1 MPISDLERQSPAL
14 EGAPPS
20 GDSVPVAGATAA
32 GGERAPLLRRTR
44 NSAEATEQMFLA
56 AARNAFSAK
65 GYSRTTVQDIVA
77 GTGLSRAAFYQY
89 FRGTHDVFLQIIG
102 AVVDEVLASSRVRS
116 GTTLRE
122 RVHAGNRRY
131 LEIFMANRGLIRAI
145 AEAAYVNPEIA
156 GIRSRMRRA
165 YLRRVRDHLERQRS
179 HGRCH
184 PIDPDAA
191 ALSLGLMV
199 EGAAHSWAVAGL
211 EPFERP
217 LDLDRLCTQVTE
229 IWCRAVYLDPDAR

>member
-1 MPISDLERQSPAL
+1 MPISDLDRDALGADAAAQARDRPPAL
-14 EGAPPS
+14 DAGAP
-20 GDSVPVAGATAA
+20 AGAP
-32 GGERAPLLRRTR
+32 APVPRRTR
-44 NSAEATEQMFLA
+44 NSAEATEQLFLE
-56 AARNAFSAK
+56 AARRAFSEN
-65 GYSRTTVQDIVA
+65 GYVRTTVQDIVA

-89 FRGTHDVFLQIIG
+89 FRGTDDVFLRVIG
-102 AVVDEVLASSRVRS
+102 AVVDELLASSRVRS

-131 LEIFMANRGLIRAI
+131 LEIFVAHRGVMRAI
-145 AEAAYVNPEIA
+145 AEAAYLNPEIA
-156 GIRSRMRRA
+156 AIRSRMRSA
-165 YLRRVRDHLERQRS
+165 YLRRVRDHLERQRRR
-179 HGRCH
+179 GRCH
-184 PIDPDAA
+184 PIEPDAA

-229 IWCRAVYLDPDAR
+229 IWCRAVYLDPDAS

>member
-1 MPISDLERQSPAL
+1 MPISDLDRHAPDADAEAQARDPLPAPDA
-14 EGAPPS
+14 GAP
-20 GDSVPVAGATAA
+20 DTAP
-32 GGERAPLLRRTR
+32 APAVRRTR
-44 NSAEATEQMFLA
+44 NSAGATEQLFLES
-56 AARNAFSAK
+56 ARRAFSEN
-65 GYSRTTVQDIVA
+65 GYVRTTVQDIVA

-89 FRGTHDVFLQIIG
+89 FRGTDDVFLRIIG
-102 AVVDEVLASSRVRS
+102 SVVDELLASSRVRS
-116 GTTLRE
+116 GITLRE

-131 LEIFMANRGLIRAI
+131 LEIFVAHRGVMRAI

-156 GIRSRMRRA
+156 AIRSRMRSA
-165 YLRRVRDHLERQRS
+165 YLRRVRDHLERQRRR
-179 HGRCH
+179 GRCH
-184 PIDPDAA
+184 PIEPDAA

-229 IWCRAVYLDPDAR
+229 IWCRAVYLDPDAS